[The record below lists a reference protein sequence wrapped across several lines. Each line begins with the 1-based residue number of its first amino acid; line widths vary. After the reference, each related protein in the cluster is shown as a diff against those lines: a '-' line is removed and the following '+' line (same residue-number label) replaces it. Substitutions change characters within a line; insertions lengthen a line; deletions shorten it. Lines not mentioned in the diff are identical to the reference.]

1 MDFVVTSSGSI
12 GWEALNL
19 EKKCLLFGNSWYSN
33 LHGVMKITNNTRDEE
48 MTNFLKEK
56 FDNDSFK
63 TSLQNLYESFYDGII
78 LKWYIPMDPNF
89 DEKNNS
95 KKVINQI
102 KKYLEKN

>member
-1 MDFVVTSSGSI
+1 
-12 GWEALNL
+12 
-19 EKKCLLFGNSWYSN
+19 
-33 LHGVMKITNNTRDEE
+33 